1 MHVSNKEIDT
11 PRARLTWDFQPFLAV
26 THASHVD
33 HMSHASG
40 WAQRVSGSHHGA
52 PSMGLCAVSPEDRQ
66 SVNHRLGDA
75 RGGHA
80 PAALLAAVCDAT
92 RRVVNPLCRARVARR
107 VGDVS
112 GRAHTAQS
120 VDSVGVVVHLEA
132 GGALAERGLLRLAVL
147 AYLVTSLS
155 GVVALLNERFDHSQQ
170 KRHHRPSGRQRQD
183 GIRLLRPLQ
192 CPTVQ

>member
-52 PSMGLCAVSPEDRQ
+52 APSMGLCAVSPEDRQ

-92 RRVVNPLCRARVARR
+92 RRVVNPLQSPRR
-107 VGDVS
+107 
-112 GRAHTAQS
+112 
-120 VDSVGVVVHLEA
+120 
-132 GGALAERGLLRLAVL
+132 
-147 AYLVTSLS
+147 
-155 GVVALLNERFDHSQQ
+155 
-170 KRHHRPSGRQRQD
+170 
-183 GIRLLRPLQ
+183 
-192 CPTVQ
+192 PTRW